1 VDAPQYR
8 IVIEGLS
15 EDIKA
20 LERYAPDLKRELDKE
35 VKGVLRPIVQQAK
48 DYIPD
53 TVHPSGWNKGG
64 TERFTGIG
72 PLTQN
77 QTRGFVAFDAGK
89 ARQGI
94 KQTAATSK
102 KNGNGFRNTY
112 AVVQRDPAGAI
123 FETAGRGS
131 ARSRMRSAA
140 SRSRNPFASQ
150 QFIGVIQRE
159 HGTLPTATG
168 QGKDKGRAIIR
179 AVDENRRQVFN
190 SVKDAIK
197 KASQKAQTRM
207 DETLSNREMR

>member
-1 VDAPQYR
+1 MDAPQYR
-8 IVIEGLS
+8 LVIQGLT

-20 LERYAPDLKRELDKE
+20 LERFAPDLKRELDKD
-35 VKGVLRPIVQQAK
+35 VRKVLGPIVQQAK
-48 DYIPD
+48 TYIPD

-64 TERFTGIG
+64 TERFTAIG
-72 PLTQN
+72 PLAQN

-89 ARQGI
+89 ARAGI
-94 KQTAATSK
+94 KQTSATSK
-102 KNGNGFRNTY
+102 KNGSGFRNTY
-112 AVVQRDPAGAI
+112 AVWKEDPAGAI

-159 HGTLPTATG
+159 HGQLPTATG

-179 AVDENRRQVFN
+179 AVDENRRNVFN
-190 SVKDAIK
+190 AVADAVKAASK
-197 KASQKAQTRM
+197 KAQKRM
-207 DETLSNREMR
+207 DESLSKREMR